1 MDFSLVYVTTE
12 SKKEAQ
18 AIARALLEARLIAC
32 ANIIEPM
39 QSLYWW
45 EGKIEESD
53 ETVLIVKTR
62 AAHLPALMTRVKEM
76 HSYDCPCIVA
86 LPITDGSKDY
96 LTWLARETA

>member
-18 AIARALLEARLIAC
+18 AIARALLEERLIAC

-45 EGKIEESD
+45 EGKIEDSD

-62 AAHLPALMTRVKEM
+62 AAHLPALTARVKEM